1 MAHQWRRNDVVLSY
15 NARECIVIEE
25 IMIKKVYKKRKITRK
40 LRVIVLSKLR
50 VNYGNV
56 TRNYRNVTFTSNTTV
71 TTRPLA
77 ASDLSLIS

>member
-1 MAHQWRRNDVVLSY
+1 MAHQWRRNDAVLSY
-15 NARECIVIEE
+15 NARECIVIAE

-56 TRNYRNVTFTSNTTV
+56 TRNYRNVTFTSNTSGG
-71 TTRPLA
+71 A
-77 ASDLSLIS
+77 AATKTDVGLS